1 MVDLF
6 EGQRLENLL
15 VAGTP
20 FRGLP
25 YINHLMGYIRANHDG
40 YRWWHTIFRTNQQ
53 IETPERTAELDAL
66 YNLFVRQIKGLP
78 NLKEYCEQHLT
89 CVQDEY
95 NAYHCGKHGTYTFCF
110 RLEKGDYNLCLNAFT
125 PDAMPKTQAAHENI
139 IPAVE

>member
-25 YINHLMGYIRANHDG
+25 YINHLMATFAPITMAIAGGARFSA
-40 YRWWHTIFRTNQQ
+40 RTNRLK
-53 IETPERTAELDAL
+53 PRSARRELDAL

-95 NAYHCGKHGTYTFCF
+95 NAYHCGRHGIYTFCF

>member
-1 MVDLF
+1 
-6 EGQRLENLL
+6 
-15 VAGTP
+15 
-20 FRGLP
+20 
-25 YINHLMGYIRANHDG
+25 MGYIRADHDG
-40 YRWWHTIFRTNQQ
+40 YRWWRTVFRTNQQ

-95 NAYHCGKHGTYTFCF
+95 NAYHCGRHGIYTFCF

>member
-6 EGQRLENLL
+6 ERQRLENLL

-25 YINHLMGYIRANHDG
+25 YINHLMGYIRADHDG
-40 YRWWHTIFRTNQQ
+40 YRWWRTVFRTNQQ

-95 NAYHCGKHGTYTFCF
+95 NAYHCGRHGIYTFCF

-125 PDAMPKTQAAHENI
+125 PDSMPKTQAAHENI